1 MKKYKVSNK
10 DVYVGNVWGLP
21 RLKRVGNNT
30 RKGTPRK
37 HVYSVVIY
45 GIKYFKVQFHR
56 NDESVI
62 KYFKLKRD
70 AKAYVNRLKDMVTI

>member
-1 MKKYKVSNK
+1 MKKYKVATKN
-10 DVYVGNVWGLP
+10 VYVGNVWGLP

-37 HVYSVVIY
+37 HVYRVVIH

-56 NDESVI
+56 NDESII

-70 AKAYVNRLKDMVTI
+70 AKAYVNILKDMVTI